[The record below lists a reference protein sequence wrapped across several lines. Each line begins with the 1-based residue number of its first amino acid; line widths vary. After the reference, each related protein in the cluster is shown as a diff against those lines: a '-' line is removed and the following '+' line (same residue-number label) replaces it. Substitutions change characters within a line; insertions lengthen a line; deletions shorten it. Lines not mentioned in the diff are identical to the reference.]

1 MDLLN
6 YRDQLD
12 KLNLENKTFKLVSS
26 VLAITVLLEG
36 ILVVNRVNSEKIVVL
51 PPVQQVKEFW
61 IQGKQV
67 STSYLEMMSD
77 VIIYNVV
84 NIASG
89 KNPNIDFLLTMV
101 PNEYYNQIKASIT
114 KQIKYVQDN
123 GITQVF
129 YTSGYNV
136 DNKGLIAVKGIL
148 KQIIGDKIVSSTQQT
163 LFINYNID
171 YGRFWIT
178 GIALKQDGINIS
190 KEKK

>member
-1 MDLLN
+1 MDLIQ
-6 YRDQLD
+6 YKDKLD
-12 KLNLENKTFKLVSS
+12 KLNFENRTFKFISS
-26 VLAITVLLEG
+26 VLSMTVLLEG

-51 PPVQQVKEFW
+51 PPVQQIKEFW

-77 VIIYNVV
+77 VIIYNVI

-89 KNPNIDFLLTMV
+89 KNPNIDFLLAMV
-101 PNEYYNQIKASIT
+101 PSEHYNEIRASIT

-136 DNKGLIAVKGIL
+136 DNKGLIAVKGTL

-178 GIALKQDGINIS
+178 GIALKQDGININ
-190 KEKK
+190 KEN